1 MEYSVSLRIHSACGK
16 IQTRKTPNTD
26 TFHAVNIKYESDTKF
41 PQSPEL
47 SIMTSSILV
56 KLP

>member
-1 MEYSVSLRIHSACGK
+1 MEYSISLHIHSECGK
-16 IQTRKTPNTD
+16 IQTRKTLNTN

-41 PQSPEL
+41 PESLEL